1 MTHSALHVQLN
12 KASEAFDSSS
22 FDEAEH
28 LAHQVLAELDAS
40 TVQVKQPTSD
50 VEKLRAGA
58 YLILGRVA
66 RKRGNYS
73 TSLSHFIAAQAVG
86 EAINDHEEMGKIS
99 NDIGHVYWN
108 LSEFPAALENFQ
120 KSLAIYEKLGSA
132 EGIARNLGNIGG
144 MYWNLSDYA
153 QALEYYQKTLHIY
166 ETLGETDSI
175 AKVLGNMGAVY
186 SSMADYARA
195 LEYLQR
201 ALTMYEQL
209 NSKHGVAINLGNI
222 GLVYSSLS
230 DYTHALEYYQ
240 KSLAMY
246 EELGDTKGIASMFG
260 NIGNIH
266 HNRSDYTQAFEYIHK
281 SLALHEKLDKKDGI
295 LGNLGNIGMLHYKL
309 LDYSKALEYLKKAL
323 AIAEEI
329 GSKDSMT
336 LCIGNIGGIYA
347 SKEFDGYDPTIAEE
361 FMMKAIAMNGETGAI
376 GKNIDVFQN
385 LANLYEG
392 MERWKEANEYNKK
405 YYELEKQVESD
416 EAKKQASILEQQRQA
431 AEREKHLELERMRT
445 TAEKRILNNILPEE
459 ITNRLIQ
466 GENPIAD
473 HFDSVSVLFMDIV
486 DFTPL
491 ASSITAQQLVH
502 LLNAIFSAA
511 DSVMREFGM
520 EKIKTI
526 GDAYMAVAGA
536 PVLQHDHAQRAGQ
549 AALKLLDVMENLVVT
564 FPENYG
570 DRSWIQSIPEIQVR
584 IGLHC
589 GSAAAGVVGENKF
602 LYDLWGDAVNT
613 ASRMESH
620 GEAGKIHVSEEFLKR
635 LLMERNQWLMDNGE
649 WLIEEANDFSSFAI
663 NHSPST
669 INNLPLTIIPRGEM
683 EIKGKGM
690 MKTYFLEKTHL

>member
-1 MTHSALHVQLN
+1 MNNEQLQSLLTQAEAEAELNKSNYNQAEKLVNEVLAQLEEPHLNPPQKGGLSDSDSFPFGEDRDRIQLRANTTRLLGVVSWRRGDNPTALEHYNSALHLSEEIAD
-12 KASEAFDSSS
+12 KAGIAN
-22 FDEAEH
+22 A
-28 LAHQVLAELDAS
+28 
-40 TVQVKQPTSD
+40 
-50 VEKLRAGA
+50 
-58 YLILGRVA
+58 LG
-66 RKRGNYS
+66 N
-73 TSLSHFIAAQAVG
+73 
-86 EAINDHEEMGKIS
+86 
-99 NDIGHVYWN
+99 IGLVHWN
-108 LSEFPAALENFQ
+108 LSDYPKALEYLQ
-120 KSLAIYEKLGSA
+120 TSLAIYEELSSA
-132 EGIARNLGNIGG
+132 DDIARNLGNIGG
-144 MYWNLSDYA
+144 VYWNLSEYS

-166 ETLGETDSI
+166 EALGETDSI
-175 AKVLGNMGAVY
+175 AKVLGNVGAVY

-246 EELGDTKGIASMFG
+246 EELGNTTGIASMFG

-266 HNRSDYTQAFEYIHK
+266 HNRSDYTLAFEYIHK
-281 SLALHEKLDKKDGI
+281 SLALHEKLGKKEGI
-295 LGNLGNIGMLHYKL
+295 LGNLGNIGMLHRKL
-309 LDYSKALEYLKKAL
+309 LDYSNALEYLQKAL

-329 GSKDSMT
+329 GSKNSIAT
-336 LCIGNIGGIYA
+336 CLGNIGKIYGT
-347 SKEFDGYDPTIAEE
+347 KDFDGYDTTIAEE

-385 LANLYEG
+385 LANLYED

-405 YYELEKQVESD
+405 YHELEKQVESN
-416 EAKKQASILEQQRQA
+416 EAKKQASILEQQRQT
-431 AEREKHLELERMRT
+431 AEREKHLELERMRA

-491 ASSITAQQLVH
+491 ATSITAQQLVH

-511 DSVMREFGM
+511 DGVMREFGM

-536 PVLQHDHAQRAGQ
+536 PVVQHDHAQRAGQ
-549 AALKLLDVMENLVVT
+549 AALQLLDVMENLVVT

-570 DRSWIQSIPEIQVR
+570 DRSWIESIPEIKVR

-589 GSAAAGVVGENKF
+589 GPVAAGVVGENKF

-613 ASRMESH
+613 AARMESH
-620 GEAGKIHVSEEFLKR
+620 GEAGRIHVSEAFMRAATEHSRSEVVKTGHALS
-635 LLMERNQWLMDNGE
+635 LHT
-649 WLIEEANDFSSFAI
+649 ATFSFS
-663 NHSPST
+663 
-669 INNLPLTIIPRGEM
+669 PRGEID
-683 EIKGKGM
+683 IKGKGTM
-690 MKTYFLEKTHL
+690 PTYFLERVE